1 MEMEIE
7 FIVTNDF
14 AWAARKLLGKE
25 GVAGIQAALKKDP
38 EAGDVISGGKGLRK
52 LRFAL
57 PGRGKSG
64 GVRVIYFYLSMP
76 QKKCFL
82 FEIYAKADRANLT
95 DKEVNVLAKFIAT
108 LK

>member
-1 MEMEIE
+1 MEKEIE
-7 FIVTNDF
+7 FIATNYF
-14 AWAARKLLGKE
+14 ARTAKKLLGKDWAKNIQ
-25 GVAGIQAALKKDP
+25 GVLKLDP

-64 GVRVIYFYLSMP
+64 GVRIIYFYQSLP
-76 QKKCFL
+76 LKKCFL
-82 FEIYAKADRANLT
+82 FEIYAKADRADLT
-95 DKEVNVLAKFIAT
+95 DKEVNVLAKYIST

>member
-1 MEMEIE
+1 MEKEIE
-7 FIVTNDF
+7 FIVTNYF
-14 AWAARKLLGKE
+14 ARAAKKLLGKD
-25 GVAGIQAALKKDP
+25 GVVSIQAVLKSDP

-64 GVRVIYFYLSMP
+64 GVRIIYFYQSIPL
-76 QKKCFL
+76 KKCFL